1 MLTEK
6 FTVQLTLDLDEIDI
20 IILDSLRR
28 FPTKRW
34 KVYQLRIILE
44 YKGFTVTSAQ
54 IRDRLRLLKALSV
67 ISAEKGRRV
76 NSYLLHMTCPMSP
89 AADHLLYSSNDIVK
103 AETGPGDEF
112 PSGEKRSSSVFR
124 K

>member
-20 IILDSLRR
+20 VILDSLRR
-28 FPTKRW
+28 FPSKRW

-54 IRDRLRLLKALSV
+54 IRDRLFLCYLQRHT
-67 ISAEKGRRV
+67 
-76 NSYLLHMTCPMSP
+76 YLL
-89 AADHLLYSSNDIVK
+89 
-103 AETGPGDEF
+103 F
-112 PSGEKRSSSVFR
+112 
-124 K
+124 